1 MANLIPWKAERR
13 GFPWFDE
20 DFDDMFEGF
29 FRPLRPV
36 ERAARGALIP
46 AVDVSEDEEQYLVR
60 AELPGVNKDDISV
73 TLEDGVLH
81 ISGETKSEHKEKQGG
96 RIIRQER
103 HYGKYVR
110 SLRLANV
117 VDEQKVKAKYKDGV
131 LELVLPKSESV
142 KPKQITVE
150 GE

>member
-13 GFPWFDE
+13 AFPWFDE
-20 DFDDMFEGF
+20 DFDNMFEGF
-29 FRPLRPV
+29 FRPLRALEQAP
-36 ERAARGALIP
+36 RGALIP
-46 AVDVSEDEEQYLVR
+46 AVDVSEDDEQYLIR
-60 AELPGVNKDDISV
+60 AELPGVKKDDISV

-81 ISGETKSEHKEKQGG
+81 ISAETKSEQEEKQAG

-110 SLRLANV
+110 SLRLVNA

>member
-13 GFPWFDE
+13 AFPWLDE
-20 DFDDMFEGF
+20 DFDNMFEGF
-29 FRPLRPV
+29 FRPLRALEQTP
-36 ERAARGALIP
+36 RGALIP
-46 AVDVSEDEEQYLVR
+46 AVDVSEDDEQYLVR
-60 AELPGVNKDDISV
+60 AELPGVKKDDISV
-73 TLEDGVLH
+73 TLEEGVLH
-81 ISGETKSEHKEKQGG
+81 ISAETKSEQEEKQGG

-110 SLRLANV
+110 SLRLVNA

>member
-13 GFPWFDE
+13 GFPWLDE
-20 DFDDMFEGF
+20 DFDNIFEGF
-29 FRPLRPV
+29 FRPLRAWEQAPS
-36 ERAARGALIP
+36 GALVP
-46 AVDVSEDEEQYLVR
+46 AIDVSEDDEQYLVR
-60 AELPGVNKDDISV
+60 AELPGVKKDDINIS
-73 TLEDGVLH
+73 LEDGVLH
-81 ISGETKSEHKEKQGG
+81 ISAETKSEQEEKKGG
-96 RIIRQER
+96 RVIRQER

-110 SLRLANV
+110 SLRLVNT

-142 KPKQITVE
+142 KPKQIAVE

>member
-1 MANLIPWKAERR
+1 MANLIPWRAERR

-20 DFDDMFEGF
+20 DLDNIFEGF
-29 FRPLRPV
+29 FRPLRTL
-36 ERAARGALIP
+36 ERAPHGVLAP
-46 AVDVSEDEEQYLVR
+46 AIDVSEDDEQYLVR
-60 AELPGVNKDDISV
+60 AELPGVNKDDISI

-81 ISGETKSEHKEKQGG
+81 ISGETKREQEEKQGG
-96 RIIRQER
+96 RVIRQER

-110 SLRLANV
+110 SLRLADA

-142 KPKQITVE
+142 KPKQIAVE